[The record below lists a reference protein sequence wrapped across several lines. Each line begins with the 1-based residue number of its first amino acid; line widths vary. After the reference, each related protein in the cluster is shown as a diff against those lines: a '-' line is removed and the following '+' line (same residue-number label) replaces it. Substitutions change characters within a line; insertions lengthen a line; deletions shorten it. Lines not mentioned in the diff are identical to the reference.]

1 MSKRV
6 LKKRWVAF
14 LLSLTMIVTML
25 PSATAWAA
33 DTKADTVQKTSA
45 TMSAYEINP
54 LYRDIVSLDDL
65 EEPSVQG
72 VEPQAQ
78 APSLYSADTVYDS
91 IDDAAACLLQNM
103 ENRQTEIS
111 FVYRSTVIPTE
122 NDFYEIFN
130 KALEHGDDPSGG
142 DYMRWGYARWTA
154 SASYQHTNTGYD
166 TTFTYKLTYY
176 TSAAQEA
183 VFCQQAAQLCSDL
196 GLDSDSLSDYEKV
209 QVIYDYICSNITY
222 DYVNL
227 DDSTYLLKH
236 TAYAALINK
245 TAVCQGYAQLFY
257 WMALHSGID
266 ARIVPSDVKGREHGW
281 NIVKI
286 GNAYYYVDA
295 TWDSEKKG
303 YGYSYFLKGSEDFSG
318 HDCTAVTHEIID
330 SYAISKTAFDLNA
343 SADYTKVDQAI
354 ASIPSDL
361 TIYTDE
367 SVAAVNQAKNSVVR
381 GKKVTE
387 QTSVNAMAEAIN
399 NAVAN
404 LELKPFTYSIAYTK
418 LNQSV
423 IGGISTKDIL
433 RKAESLIC
441 SNEGNYGSVVL
452 NDNGALSIGKMQWH
466 ANRAADLMKL
476 IVAQDNK
483 AAYDI
488 LGAKLYSE
496 IIALNGNNAWS
507 RRILTSE
514 EGKLVSELLV
524 TDAGKKMQDELMDSN
539 ISVYINH
546 AYNNGLRNAAA
557 VVYSADIENQC
568 GSGGASTCT
577 KEAANLVDNVNEV
590 TLNEY
595 HIASVCYGYHV
606 NSWSKIN
613 ETNRRSFI
621 TRRINTY
628 VTVSGYGWPYC
639 QDGDLQMPSTSPKS
653 NGIGVTW
660 LQNALNCSQNAGL
673 VVDGQYGTGTK
684 DAVSA
689 YQKKAGL
696 SADGIAGVDTIGY
709 LIQDM
714 YSECAIDGKVNPYPI
729 VKQADYSKVNEAI
742 ASIPS
747 DLSLYTDES
756 VAAVK
761 RAKDAVV
768 YNKKE
773 AEQAEVDAMAKAIN
787 EAVAKLVYKP
797 ADYSKVDETLAIIPE
812 DLSVY
817 TDESVAVLRQAVA
830 GVVRGKNITEQA
842 AVDAMAEAINS
853 AVANLEFKLA
863 DYSKVNDAL
872 DAIPSDL
879 SLYTDESASAVK
891 RAKDAVVYNKKEAEQ
906 AEVDAMAKAINDAL
920 DKLVY
925 RAADYSNVDKAIASI
940 PSDLSV
946 YTNESIAAVNQAVS
960 SVIRGKNITE
970 QAAVDAMAE
979 AIYTAVAKMVYIH
992 PNGLA
997 NEPVDGVW
1005 YYYRNGKIATDVTTV
1020 AENENGWWYI
1030 RGGKVHFE
1038 YTGVAENSNGWWRIE
1053 GGKVNFNCNSVE
1065 SNENGWWYIRGGKV
1079 HFEYTGVAQNSN
1091 GWWRIEGGKV
1101 NFNCNS
1107 VEANEN
1113 GWWYIRGGKVD
1124 FSYTGLAQNHYGWW
1138 YICGGAVNF
1147 NYNGNVWY
1155 HGRSY
1160 RVVGGKVA

>member
-209 QVIYDYICSNITY
+209 QVIYNYICSNITY
-222 DYVNL
+222 DYANL
-227 DDSTYLLKH
+227 NDSTYLLKH

-423 IGGISTKDIL
+423 IGGIATTDIL

-524 TDAGKKMQDELMDSN
+524 TDAGKKMQDELMDSD

-606 NSWSKIN
+606 NSWSKKN
-613 ETNRRSFI
+613 ETNRRSFT

-628 VTVSGYGWPYC
+628 VIVSGYG
-639 QDGDLQMPSTSPKS
+639 
-653 NGIGVTW
+653 
-660 LQNALNCSQNAGL
+660 
-673 VVDGQYGTGTK
+673 
-684 DAVSA
+684 
-689 YQKKAGL
+689 
-696 SADGIAGVDTIGY
+696 
-709 LIQDM
+709 
-714 YSECAIDGKVNPYPI
+714 
-729 VKQADYSKVNEAI
+729 
-742 ASIPS
+742 
-747 DLSLYTDES
+747 
-756 VAAVK
+756 
-761 RAKDAVV
+761 
-768 YNKKE
+768 
-773 AEQAEVDAMAKAIN
+773 
-787 EAVAKLVYKP
+787 
-797 ADYSKVDETLAIIPE
+797 
-812 DLSVY
+812 
-817 TDESVAVLRQAVA
+817 
-830 GVVRGKNITEQA
+830 
-842 AVDAMAEAINS
+842 
-853 AVANLEFKLA
+853 
-863 DYSKVNDAL
+863 
-872 DAIPSDL
+872 
-879 SLYTDESASAVK
+879 
-891 RAKDAVVYNKKEAEQ
+891 
-906 AEVDAMAKAINDAL
+906 
-920 DKLVY
+920 
-925 RAADYSNVDKAIASI
+925 
-940 PSDLSV
+940 
-946 YTNESIAAVNQAVS
+946 
-960 SVIRGKNITE
+960 
-970 QAAVDAMAE
+970 
-979 AIYTAVAKMVYIH
+979 
-992 PNGLA
+992 
-997 NEPVDGVW
+997 
-1005 YYYRNGKIATDVTTV
+1005 
-1020 AENENGWWYI
+1020 
-1030 RGGKVHFE
+1030 
-1038 YTGVAENSNGWWRIE
+1038 
-1053 GGKVNFNCNSVE
+1053 
-1065 SNENGWWYIRGGKV
+1065 
-1079 HFEYTGVAQNSN
+1079 
-1091 GWWRIEGGKV
+1091 
-1101 NFNCNS
+1101 
-1107 VEANEN
+1107 
-1113 GWWYIRGGKVD
+1113 
-1124 FSYTGLAQNHYGWW
+1124 
-1138 YICGGAVNF
+1138 
-1147 NYNGNVWY
+1147 
-1155 HGRSY
+1155 
-1160 RVVGGKVA
+1160 

>member
-25 PSATAWAA
+25 PSETAWAA

-222 DYVNL
+222 DYANL
-227 DDSTYLLKH
+227 NDSTYLLKH

-295 TWDSEKKG
+295 TWDSENKG

-423 IGGISTKDIL
+423 IGGIATTDIL

-524 TDAGKKMQDELMDSN
+524 TDAGKKMQDELMDSD

-639 QDGDLQMPSTSPKS
+639 QDGDLRMPSTSPKS

-660 LQNALNCSQNAGL
+660 LQNALNRSQNAGL

-714 YSECAIDGKVNPYPI
+714 YSECAIDGKANPYPI

-787 EAVAKLVYKP
+787 
-797 ADYSKVDETLAIIPE
+797 
-812 DLSVY
+812 
-817 TDESVAVLRQAVA
+817 
-830 GVVRGKNITEQA
+830 
-842 AVDAMAEAINS
+842 
-853 AVANLEFKLA
+853 
-863 DYSKVNDAL
+863 
-872 DAIPSDL
+872 
-879 SLYTDESASAVK
+879 
-891 RAKDAVVYNKKEAEQ
+891 
-906 AEVDAMAKAINDAL
+906 DAL

-940 PSDLSV
+940 PTDLSV
-946 YTNESIAAVNQAVS
+946 YTNESIAAVNQAVA
-960 SVIRGKNITE
+960 SVVRGKNITE
-970 QAAVDAMAE
+970 QAAVDAMAK

-1038 YTGVAENSNGWWRIE
+1038 YTGVAQNSNGWWRIE

-1107 VEANEN
+1107 VEANEY

-1155 HGRSY
+1155 HGRFY

>member
-6 LKKRWVAF
+6 LKKRWIAF
-14 LLSLTMIVTML
+14 LLSLTMIATML
-25 PSATAWAA
+25 PSATVWAA
-33 DTKADTVQKTSA
+33 GTDDDNKQKLSGVMTASA
-45 TMSAYEINP
+45 VNP
-54 LYRDIVSLDDL
+54 LYENVISWDNLD
-65 EEPSVQG
+65 PSADEDNQTCNQT
-72 VEPQAQ
+72 PT
-78 APSLYSADTVYDS
+78 LYSSNKIYES
-91 IDDAAACLLQNM
+91 IDDAASYLLQNM
-103 ENRQTEIS
+103 ENRRKEIS
-111 FVYRSTVIPTE
+111 FVYRSSKMPTKDLF
-122 NDFYEIFN
+122 NEIFD
-130 KALEHGDDPSGG
+130 KALVHKDDPSGG
-142 DYMRWGYARWTA
+142 DYMRWGYGKWEAQL
-154 SASYQHTNTGYD
+154 SYQYINSVQAYD
-166 TTFTYKLTYY
+166 ITITYVMTYY
-176 TSAAQEA
+176 TNADQEA
-183 VFCQQAAQLCSDL
+183 AFRQQAAQLCENLNLNSSTLSDL
-196 GLDSDSLSDYEKV
+196 EKV
-209 QVIYDYICSNITY
+209 KIIYDYICNNVTY
-222 DYVNL
+222 DYANL
-227 DDSTYLLKH
+227 SDASYMLKH

-245 TAVCQGYAQLFY
+245 TSVCQGYAQLFY

-295 TWDSEKKG
+295 TWDSENKG

-367 SVAAVNQAKNSVVR
+367 SVAVVNQAKNSVVR

-423 IGGISTKDIL
+423 IGGIATTDIL

-606 NSWSKIN
+606 NSWSKQN
-613 ETNRRSFI
+613 ETNRRSFT

-660 LQNALNCSQNAGL
+660 LQNALNRSQNAGL

-714 YSECAIDGKVNPYPI
+714 YSECAIDGKANPYPI

-756 VAAVK
+756 ASAVK

-773 AEQAEVDAMAKAIN
+773 AEQAEVNAMAKAIN

-842 AVDAMAEAINS
+842 AVDAMAEAI
-853 AVANLEFKLA
+853 
-863 DYSKVNDAL
+863 
-872 DAIPSDL
+872 
-879 SLYTDESASAVK
+879 
-891 RAKDAVVYNKKEAEQ
+891 
-906 AEVDAMAKAINDAL
+906 
-920 DKLVY
+920 
-925 RAADYSNVDKAIASI
+925 
-940 PSDLSV
+940 
-946 YTNESIAAVNQAVS
+946 
-960 SVIRGKNITE
+960 
-970 QAAVDAMAE
+970 
-979 AIYTAVAKMVYIH
+979 YTAVAKMVYIH

-1020 AENENGWWYI
+1020 AENVNGWWRVENGKVNFNCNSVEQNENGWWYI

-1038 YTGVAENSNGWWRIE
+1038 YTGVAQNSNGWWRIE

-1107 VEANEN
+1107 VEANEY

-1124 FSYTGLAQNHYGWW
+1124 FSYTGLAQNSNGWW